1 MLVLD
6 RTFYRERENGA
17 QMRARSARR
26 DEEVAELLRD
36 VSRELREHLAR
47 QGEAQGFARFSR
59 RLPIIREVLRNPG
72 ITVNELARRTN
83 MVKSQVSMLVTAL
96 ESEGLVGK
104 RPDPEDQRLVRLFP
118 TDEGTARAERW
129 RTAYRA
135 MLAKTVRTLSDEES
149 EHLLDGLRALQRALG
164 DLGVAADVAS
174 R

>member
-1 MLVLD
+1 MLVLG
-6 RTFYRERENGA
+6 RTFYREREDGGR
-17 QMRARSARR
+17 MRAAGVRR
-26 DEEVAELLRD
+26 DEEVADLLRE

-59 RLPIIREVLRNPG
+59 RLPIIREVLHDPG
-72 ITVNELARRTN
+72 ITVNELARRTH

-104 RPDPEDQRLVRLFP
+104 RPDPHDQRLVRLFP

-135 MLAKTVRTLSDEES
+135 MLAKTVRTLSDDES

-164 DLGVAADVAS
+164 DLAVEPEGVS

>member
-6 RTFYRERENGA
+6 RTFYREREDGA
-17 QMRARSARR
+17 QMRARGVRR

-118 TDEGTARAERW
+118 TREGSARAERW

-135 MLAKTVRTLSDEES
+135 MLANTVRTLSDEES

-164 DLGVAADVAS
+164 DLGVAADAVS